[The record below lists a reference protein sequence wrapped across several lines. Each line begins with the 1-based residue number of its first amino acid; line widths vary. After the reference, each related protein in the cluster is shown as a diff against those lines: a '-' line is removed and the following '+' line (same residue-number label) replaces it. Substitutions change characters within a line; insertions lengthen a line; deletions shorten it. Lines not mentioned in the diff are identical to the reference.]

1 MTIKNKSNG
10 KYIIDPNL
18 MDSFDWDIWLRE
30 KMGPKYE
37 TLEEEDKKAE
47 VHEDLFEEYLRLLKA
62 GELLPNT
69 SFERFER
76 IIMILIQILFLKLKK
91 EFETKTDWKAL
102 LVYLLDRKVMHD
114 KQTNKRRKTPFALS
128 QAVRAG

>member
-62 GELLPNT
+62 GDLLPNT
-69 SFERFER
+69 SFERFEKNYHDFDTDIISKIKKR
-76 IIMILIQILFLKLKK
+76 IRDQNRLEGIASIF
-91 EFETKTDWKAL
+91 
-102 LVYLLDRKVMHD
+102 
-114 KQTNKRRKTPFALS
+114 
-128 QAVRAG
+128 VRSKGNA